1 MRVRAHKFGMYL
13 NEVGL
18 WKWHVEDKG
27 DPEQDGESYRERGFW
42 QLLQSS
48 TEEEI
53 FEQLDMETLEPERR
67 NFMFISD
74 S

>member
-1 MRVRAHKFGMYL
+1 MYL
-13 NEVGL
+13 DEVGL
-18 WKWHVEDKG
+18 WKWHVDVG
-27 DPEQDGESYRERGFW
+27 RDLDQDGESDHERGFW

-53 FEQLDMETLEPERR
+53 FEQLDMEPLEPERR
-67 NFMFISD
+67 NFKFISD